1 MNFFLDNLLDTF
13 RVLTFQWVPSDEM
26 KRRNTPGE
34 CEECFERDCVER
46 RDEPVTRPEKSV
58 LGQTRKPLK
67 VLLAPPFRIG

>member
-34 CEECFERDCVER
+34 CEECFERNYG

-58 LGQTRKPLK
+58 LSQTRKPLK